1 MSDPEL
7 DRIHQ
12 RYERRKH
19 LPADRYSLARPEV
32 LRAVQQV
39 DRVTLR
45 ALTDVGLTDF
55 PRLRVLEVGCGSGD
69 NLLRF
74 LRWGADPAHLVGNEL
89 LEDRAELARR
99 RLPALVE
106 VRHQDAATLDG
117 EPFDIVLQSTVLS
130 SILDAGLQERVA
142 AAMWRLTKPGG
153 VVLSYDF
160 TFNNPANRD
169 VRKVTAARLASL
181 FPEGALATHRVTLAP
196 PIARRVGAIGPL
208 HAALEAMPFLRTHLV
223 ATVAKS
229 S

>member
-7 DRIHQ
+7 DRIHE
-12 RYERRKH
+12 RYERRKQ

-32 LRAVQQV
+32 LHAVQQV

-45 ALTDVGLTDF
+45 ALADLGLTDF
-55 PRLRVLEVGCGSGD
+55 PRLRILEVGCGSGD

-74 LRWGADPAHLVGNEL
+74 LRWGADPANLVGNEL
-89 LEDRAELARR
+89 LADRATEARR
-99 RLPALVE
+99 RLPAEVE

-130 SILDAGLQERVA
+130 SILDPGLQEEVA
-142 AAMWRLTKPGG
+142 SAMWRLTKPGG
-153 VVLSYDF
+153 TVLSYDF

-181 FPEGALATHRVTLAP
+181 FPEGSLATHRVTLAP
-196 PIARRVGAIGPL
+196 PIARRVGRIAPL

-223 ATVAKS
+223 ATVAKAS
-229 S
+229 

>member
-1 MSDPEL
+1 MTDPEL
-7 DRIHQ
+7 DRIND
-12 RYERRKH
+12 RYERRKQRPTGH
-19 LPADRYSLARPEV
+19 YSLTRPEV
-32 LRAVQQV
+32 ARAMQQV

-45 ALTDVGLTDF
+45 ALADVGLTDF
-55 PRLRVLEVGCGSGD
+55 AKLRILEVGCGDGG

-130 SILDAGLQERVA
+130 SILDEGLQERVA

-153 VVLSYDF
+153 AVLSYDF
-160 TFNNPANRD
+160 TFDNPANRD
-169 VRKVTAARLASL
+169 VRKVTAARLAAL

-196 PIARRVGAIGPL
+196 PIARRVSRIRPL
-208 HAALEAMPFLRTHLV
+208 LAGLEAMPFLRTHLV